1 MKRALIVLLLIG
13 LIGAGAGAFYMRRSG
28 PEVNVQTAPITR
40 GEIIDAVASTGTLQ
54 AVVSVTVGSQVSGN
68 ISYLGADFN
77 SIVKEGQIIAK
88 LDPTLFQ
95 AQVAQASANLANQ
108 KAQLAKDLVNQAY
121 MKVTYQ
127 RNADLQK
134 RGIITQDAL
143 DASKSANDQSAAQI
157 DLDKSSIDQAEAQL
171 KTAQANLEHTIIA
184 SPINGIVTQ
193 RSVDVGQTVAA
204 SMTAPQLFIIA
215 ADLTKMQVSAN
226 IDESDVGRVRPG
238 QNVTFRVDAY
248 PGVDFLG
255 MVAQIRLNPIVVN
268 NVTTYATMI
277 NVPNDDLRLKPGMTA
292 NLKVQ
297 IAKRSD
303 ALRVPNTAL
312 RFRPT
317 SDMFAALNQPV
328 PPEAQVGGR
337 GGRGRNG
344 GANGAGAT
352 GAPASA
358 AATTTAPA
366 AASAPANATGA
377 KSAPLIPGST
387 AEAAGRGGRG
397 GAAAGGDSTDRQ
409 ARMLERFKGMSA
421 DEQTQFIERMKGRG
435 QDTAA
440 FEKLLPAKT
449 AKTATAK
456 TAPAKGADADAAFKF
471 VPKYGAAQSGQTI
484 DALFAPVP
492 TVETRGRAWL
502 FVDHQLKPV
511 NIRLGVTDGTY
522 TELVGGDLQPPME
535 VVITIT
541 GVGSSRT
548 TATATGNP
556 LMPNQRGGPGG
567 GPGGPG
573 RGR

>member
-1 MKRALIVLLLIG
+1 
-13 LIGAGAGAFYMRRSG
+13 
-28 PEVNVQTAPITR
+28 
-40 GEIIDAVASTGTLQ
+40 VASTGTLQ

-77 SIVKEGQIIAK
+77 SIVKEGQVIAK

-95 AQVAQASANLANQ
+95 AQVSQAAANLANQ
-108 KAQLAKDLVNQAY
+108 KAQLSKDLVNQAY
-121 MKVTYQ
+121 MKVTFQ
-127 RNADLQK
+127 RNTDLQK

-143 DASKSANDQSAAQI
+143 DASKSANDQAAAQI
-157 DLDKSSIDQAEAQL
+157 DLDKSSIDQADAQL

-328 PPEAQVGGR
+328 PPEAQFGGR

-344 GANGAGAT
+344 GANGAGAA
-352 GAPASA
+352 GGPASA
-358 AATTTAPA
+358 SATTTAPA
-366 AASAPANATGA
+366 AGGSAPAATTGA
-377 KSAPLIPGST
+377 PNAPLIPGST

-397 GAAAGGDSTDRQ
+397 GAAAGGDNTDRQ
-409 ARMLERFKGMSA
+409 ARMVERFKGMSA

-435 QDTAA
+435 QDTTA
-440 FEKLLPAKT
+440 FEKLMPAKT
-449 AKTATAK
+449 AKGATAK
-456 TAPAKGADADAAFKF
+456 AAPAKDADADAAFKF

-567 GPGGPG
+567 APGGPG